1 VVTQGRVV
9 VVVTLVVVEV
19 DVLVVVVEVVMLVV
33 LVDGLVVVVE
43 LVMLVVLVEVLVE
56 VLVVVELVILVVVP
70 GGSSALHPASP
81 TPVLHT
87 SLAPVPPAISL

>member
-1 VVTQGRVV
+1 VV

-43 LVMLVVLVEVLVE
+43 LVMLVVLVEVLV
-56 VLVVVELVILVVVP
+56 VVELVILVVVP